1 MLSPDVRRRFLLGGL
16 AITLFAGPA
25 AGQVPLTPGA
35 LGMGGAYVA
44 TARGF
49 ESIFYN
55 PANLGLA
62 NTPKWSVAFPQITAG
77 ASVLGPD
84 VTDLPDFLDYDNLSQ
99 ARRQE
104 LLGEIPASGTSFDLD
119 VRAPVFALQVGNF
132 GVGVAYGLM
141 GEHTVGRDLV
151 ELFFEGFE
159 EGRFDYS
166 LGDTRGERV
175 TFWDFTAGYGRQVGP
190 VSVGVAGHYY
200 LGRSLVQ
207 ARAFGPRIDPLGR
220 TIEVDYASVA
230 SEGASGFGL
239 DLGAAMHP
247 IPGLTLS
254 AAVANLVSSFEW
266 DDELVGR
273 QITLTEQDF
282 EDSEFILLEDRFG
295 QSEQNIGANPTG
307 MFGQVA
313 TGLFD
318 NRDFPTTLRLGA
330 AYSPIPAAE
339 IGVAYQSQFGE
350 GLLMGN
356 WDQLLG
362 AGVQVKVPLVT
373 LRLGAS
379 TNLAEGNILGA
390 GLRLGALDLGI
401 ARFKTAGVLDEDA
414 DRDGL
419 VGSFSVNV
427 RTRGT
432 LR

>member
-1 MLSPDVRRRFLLGGL
+1 MPNRDVTRRLLLGAL
-16 AITLFAGPA
+16 ALAVSAAPA

-44 TARGF
+44 TARGS

-62 NTPKWSVAFPQITAG
+62 GTPSWSVAFPQISAG

-84 VTDLPDFLDYDNLSQ
+84 VTDLPDFLDYDNLSE

-104 LLGEIPASGTSFDLD
+104 LLAEIPASGTSFDLD
-119 VRAPVFALQVGNF
+119 VRAPIFALQVGNF

-141 GEHTVGRDLV
+141 GEHAVGRDLV

-166 LGDTRGERV
+166 LDGTRGERV
-175 TFWDFTAGYGRQVGP
+175 AFWDFTAGYGRQVGP

-207 ARAFGPRIDPLGR
+207 SRAFGPRIDPFGR

-230 SEGASGFGL
+230 SEGASGFGV
-239 DLGAAMHP
+239 DLGVAMHP

-254 AAVANLVSSFEW
+254 ASVANLVSSMEW

-273 QITLTEQDF
+273 QITITEQDF
-282 EDSEFILLEDRFG
+282 EDSEYMLLEDRFER
-295 QSEQNIGANPTG
+295 SEQNIGSNPTG
-307 MFGQVA
+307 QFGQVA

-318 NRDFPTTLRLGA
+318 NRDFPRTVRLGA
-330 AYSPIPAAE
+330 AYRPVSAAE
-339 IGVAYQSQFGE
+339 IGVAYQSNLGE
-350 GLLMGN
+350 GRLLGN

-362 AGVQVKVPLVT
+362 AGVQVKIPLVT

-379 TNLAEGNILGA
+379 TNLDQGSILGA
-390 GLRLGALDLGI
+390 GLRLGVLDLGI

-419 VGSFSVNV
+419 AASFSINV
-427 RTRGT
+427 RTGSN